1 MLFRSQA
8 DAVRDPNLPLF
19 KRIATMD
26 TRAPAAP
33 PADAAL
39 DLPGAI
45 AHLEAIGDDR
55 LADRLRRE

>member
-1 MLFRSQA
+1 M
-8 DAVRDPNLPLF
+8 RDPHLALF

-26 TRAPAAP
+26 SRAPAAP
-33 PADAAL
+33 PPDAAL
-39 DLPGAI
+39 DVPGAI